1 MLTKV
6 FIKNFA
12 LIDSLEMNFSNGF
25 STITGDTG
33 SGKSILLNALSLI
46 IGKRVDHTLLKNNDI
61 KCIVEAEFNLKN
73 FKLKKIFKK
82 NDLDYSDQSIL
93 RREVLPNGKSRSFI
107 NDSPVNLDIMR
118 SIGEKLIDIHTQ
130 NESLILSNDHFFF
143 SLIDNLSEQ
152 QNIVNN
158 FYQNLSL
165 HKELNLELEKLNRL
179 NTSLQN
185 DYDYN
190 LFLLNEL
197 LAAKLKNGE
206 QVDLEKNLKIFKN
219 SEEIL
224 NSLNQIDNLI
234 ENDNNSIEN
243 KIRNLNSILNNISK
257 YSNKYSIIKDR
268 IESVLIELEDIKL
281 ELRDSSTDFNNNP
294 IEVDEMESRLNLIY
308 NLLKKHSVNSV
319 HELIEITFNLQ
330 KKLEDNN
337 NIGIDIENLKNDI
350 SSKESLLKEQ
360 SKKISISRKKILPN
374 LKIEI
379 ENILSNLGMPNSSFK
394 FNLTKSEKYNKF
406 GKDLIEVLFSGNKG
420 SNFSPIFKVVSGGEL
435 SRILLSIKSILSKH
449 LNLPTMIFDEIDTG
463 ISGEMSNAMANLMLK
478 MSKKMQIISITHLPQ
493 IAAKGQHHF
502 NVYKHEN
509 LGITNTRVKKLNN
522 EQRVEEI
529 AKMLSGDKI
538 SSSALIHAKEL
549 LN

>member
-12 LIDSLEMNFSNGF
+12 LIDTLEINFSNGF

-46 IGKRVDHTLLKNNDI
+46 TGKRADHTLLKNNDI

-73 FKLKKIFKK
+73 FKLKKIFKN

-118 SIGEKLIDIHTQ
+118 FIGEKLIDIHTQ

-152 QNIVNN
+152 KNIVSN
-158 FYQNLSL
+158 FHQNLSFY
-165 HKELNLELEKLNRL
+165 KELNLELEKLNRL

-197 LAAKLKNGE
+197 TSAKLKIGE
-206 QVDLEKNLKIFKN
+206 QVDLEKTLKIFKN

-224 NSLNQIDNLI
+224 NSLNQIDSLI

-243 KIRNLNSILNNISK
+243 QIRNLNNILNNISK
-257 YSNKYSIIKDR
+257 YSDKYLIIKDR
-268 IESVLIELEDIKL
+268 IESILIELDDIKL
-281 ELRDSSTDFNNNP
+281 ELRNSSTDFNNNP
-294 IEVDEMESRLNLIY
+294 FEFDQMESRLNLIY
-308 NLLKKHSVNSV
+308 NLQKKHSVNSID
-319 HELIEITFNLQ
+319 ELMEISLNLQ
-330 KKLEDNN
+330 KKLKDND

-350 SSKESLLKEQ
+350 SSKESLLEEQ

-394 FNLTKSEKYNKF
+394 FNLTKSEKYNKY
-406 GKDLIEVLFSGNKG
+406 GIDLIEVLFSGNKG
-420 SNFSPIFKVVSGGEL
+420 SGFSPILKVVSGGEL

-502 NVYKHEN
+502 NIYKHEN
-509 LGITNTRVKKLNN
+509 LGITNTKIKKLNN
-522 EQRVEEI
+522 EQRIEEI

>member
-12 LIDSLEMNFSNGF
+12 LIDSLEINFSNGF

-46 IGKRVDHTLLKNNDI
+46 IGKRIDHTLLKNNDI

-73 FKLKKIFKK
+73 FKLKKIFKN

-107 NDSPVNLDIMR
+107 NDSPVNLDIMK

-130 NESLILSNDHFFF
+130 NESLILSDDHFFF

-165 HKELNLELEKLNRL
+165 YKELNLELEKLNRL

-197 LAAKLKNGE
+197 LSAKLKNGE

-243 KIRNLNSILNNISK
+243 QIRNLNFILNNISK
-257 YSNKYSIIKDR
+257 YSNKYSIIKNR
-268 IESVLIELEDIKL
+268 IESILIELDDIKL
-281 ELRDSSTDFNNNP
+281 ELRDSSSDFNNNP

-308 NLLKKHSVNSV
+308 NLQKKHSVNSV
-319 HELIEITFNLQ
+319 HELIEITLNLQ
-330 KKLEDNN
+330 KKLEDND

-350 SSKESLLKEQ
+350 CSKESLLKEQ
-360 SKKISISRKKILPN
+360 SKKISISRMKILPN

>member
-12 LIDSLEMNFSNGF
+12 LIDNLEINFLNGF
-25 STITGDTG
+25 SIITGDTG

-46 IGKRVDHTLLKNNDI
+46 IGKRADHTLLKNNKI
-61 KCIVEAEFNLKN
+61 KCIIEAEFNLDN

-82 NDLDYSDQSIL
+82 NDLDYFEQSIF

-107 NDSPVNLDIMR
+107 NDTPVNLDVMS
-118 SIGEKLIDIHTQ
+118 SIGQRLVDIHTQ
-130 NESLILSNDHFFF
+130 NESLILSKDYFFF

-158 FYQNLSL
+158 FSQNLML
-165 HKELNLELEKLNRL
+165 YKELNLELEKLNRL
-179 NTSLQN
+179 NASLQN

-197 LAAKLKNGE
+197 LSAKLIIGE
-206 QVDLEKNLKIFKN
+206 QDDLEKNLKILKN
-219 SEEIL
+219 SEEIII
-224 NSLNQIDNLI
+224 SLNQIDNLI
-234 ENDNNSIEN
+234 QNDQDSIEN
-243 KIRNLNSILNNISK
+243 QLRNLNSILNNISK
-257 YSNKYSIIKDR
+257 YSNQYSEIKNR
-268 IESVLIELEDIKL
+268 IESILIELDDIKL
-281 ELRDSSTDFNNNP
+281 ELRDSSSNFNNNP
-294 IEVDEMESRLNLIY
+294 LELDEMESRLNLIY
-308 NLLKKHSVNSV
+308 NLQKKHSVNSISD
-319 HELIEITFNLQ
+319 LIEITNDLQ
-330 KKLEDNN
+330 KKLDDND
-337 NIGIDIENLKNDI
+337 NIGVDIENLKNDI
-350 SSKESLLKEQ
+350 FTKESLLKEQ

-379 ENILSNLGMPNSSFK
+379 ESILSRLGMSNSFFK
-394 FNLTKSEKYNKF
+394 FNLSESDKYNKF
-406 GKDLIEVLFSGNKG
+406 GNDSIEVLFSANKG
-420 SNFSPIFKVVSGGEL
+420 IDFSPIFKVVSGGEL
-435 SRILLSIKSILSKH
+435 SRILLSIKSILSNH

-493 IAAKGQHHF
+493 IAAKGDHHF
-502 NVYKHEN
+502 NVYKYEN
-509 LGITNTRVKKLNN
+509 FGITNTKIKKLNN
-522 EQRVEEI
+522 EERIEEI
-529 AKMLSGDKI
+529 AKMLSGDKM